1 MHEDVTLI
9 LQIFIHQQI
18 KVLKVWTGFTQC
30 IYGYRHPVD
39 GELVVL
45 VTLAKMSRK
54 PCEGWTH
61 LGVP

>member
-1 MHEDVTLI
+1 MYIWLLT
-9 LQIFIHQQI
+9 
-18 KVLKVWTGFTQC
+18 FTWAN
-30 IYGYRHPVD
+30 RRPVH

-54 PCEGWTH
+54 TCEGWTH